1 MRCGR
6 EDVSTVSRTR
16 SPAVSRAV
24 RALVA
29 CGVLAVV
36 GPVSAQT
43 VPTQAAQDN
52 PYDPFAQ
59 PAAQRRQKKPPAY
72 ETFRP
77 GSATAKPSDEPATFQ
92 LQQLPLP
99 PSGIGTTGFDATN
112 ARKRAKTPAKT
123 QDSGLPSLDGGP
135 SLDGLSSLGGDAAAD
150 AAKPSTTKSSVA
162 PGNASATMTQDGP
175 VRAATAVRNSY
186 AYGVPGQPPVAIG
199 SPPPIRKKKKKEPDN
214 VDPYDPIGIR
224 SGGMMY
230 YPAIELTGG
239 YDSNPARTD
248 GGPGAGVL
256 SIAPELRAQSDWE
269 RHEFTASLRGSYNFY
284 SPDAT
289 PSLNRPYFQ
298 SDMNGRIDVTHSTRI
313 DLNAHSL
320 VSTDNPN
327 SPNLQA
333 DLAELPIYTSLG
345 GTAGIGQK
353 FNRLDVSIKGTADRT
368 QYQDS
373 RLTDGTTASNEDR
386 NYNQYGVVLRG
397 SYELS
402 PGIKPFVEVSAD
414 TRKHD
419 LAVDTSGFQRD
430 SDGWTGMVGSTFELT
445 RMLTGEIAIGYTHR
459 KYDDPRFDAINAP
472 VARASLIW
480 QATPLTTVKLNA
492 TSTVGEVTVPDVSSE
507 LSRDVGLQ
515 VDHAFRRWLIGTLK
529 GGVGQDDYIGGG
541 DRTDN
546 RYYFG
551 VGALYKLNRFVQLKG
566 EARHEWLVSTQA
578 FNNYTANVFLMGM
591 RLQY

>member
-1 MRCGR
+1 M
-6 EDVSTVSRTR
+6 
-16 SPAVSRAV
+16 
-24 RALVA
+24 
-29 CGVLAVV
+29 
-36 GPVSAQT
+36 
-43 VPTQAAQDN
+43 
-52 PYDPFAQ
+52 
-59 PAAQRRQKKPPAY
+59 
-72 ETFRP
+72 
-77 GSATAKPSDEPATFQ
+77 
-92 LQQLPLP
+92 
-99 PSGIGTTGFDATN
+99 
-112 ARKRAKTPAKT
+112 
-123 QDSGLPSLDGGP
+123 
-135 SLDGLSSLGGDAAAD
+135 
-150 AAKPSTTKSSVA
+150 
-162 PGNASATMTQDGP
+162 
-175 VRAATAVRNSY
+175 
-186 AYGVPGQPPVAIG
+186 
-199 SPPPIRKKKKKEPDN
+199 
-214 VDPYDPIGIR
+214 
-224 SGGMMY
+224 
-230 YPAIELTGG
+230 GG
-239 YDSNPARTD
+239 YDSNPARTN
-248 GGPGAGVL
+248 GGAGAGVL

-269 RHEFTASLRGSYNFY
+269 RHEFTANLRGSYNFY

-298 SDMNGRIDVTHSTRI
+298 GDMNGRIDVTHDTRI

-333 DLAELPIYTSLG
+333 GLAELPIYTTLG

-353 FNRLDVSIKGTADRT
+353 FNRLDLSIKGAADRT

-373 RLTDGTTASNEDR
+373 KLTDGTTVSNEDR

-402 PGIKPFVEVSAD
+402 PGVKPFVEVSAD

-419 LAVDTSGFQRD
+419 LAVDSSGYQRD
-430 SDGWTGMVGSTFELT
+430 SNGWTGMVGSTFELT

-459 KYDDPRFDAINAP
+459 KYDDQRFDTINAP

-492 TSTVGEVTVPDVSSE
+492 TSTVGEVTVPGVSSE
-507 LSRDVGLQ
+507 LSRDAGLQ

-529 GGVGQDDYIGGG
+529 GGIGQDDYIGGN
-541 DRTDN
+541 RTDN

-578 FNNYTANVFLMGM
+578 ANNYAANVFLMGM